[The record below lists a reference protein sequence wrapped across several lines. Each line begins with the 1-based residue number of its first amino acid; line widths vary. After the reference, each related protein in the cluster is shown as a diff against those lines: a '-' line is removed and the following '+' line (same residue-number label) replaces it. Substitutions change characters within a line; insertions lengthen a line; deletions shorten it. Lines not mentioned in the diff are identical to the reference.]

1 MPIATNIKLIINF
14 IFCLQKGLM
23 QDIIF
28 TTVTFSMMLI
38 LFKYF
43 EVFGVN
49 NLQAII
55 VNYITAGIL
64 ALVSSQLNGI
74 TVSPIQ
80 MMSSDYTLPAIIIG
94 VLFIITFNLLAFS
107 TQKVGIAITTVAN
120 KMSMIIPVIVGVYFF
135 NDEKSVLKF
144 AGVFL
149 AIIAI
154 YFSSTSGG
162 RLSFNKKYI
171 FLIVLVFIGQGLA
184 DSTLSW
190 AEEKK
195 MIGPAETQAFF
206 IAIFFSAAIFGAI
219 YLLFEHFIKSH
230 KLKFKNIF
238 GGVMLGIPNFFA
250 LHFFMNALKSN
261 VLESSQI
268 FPIVNMGVI
277 VLTAVSG
284 IILFKQKLSMS
295 NWYGILLAIAAI
307 AMITFS

>member
-1 MPIATNIKLIINF
+1 
-14 IFCLQKGLM
+14 M

-28 TTVTFSMMLI
+28 TTITFSMMLI

-55 VNYITAGIL
+55 VNYITAGSMAI
-64 ALVSSQLNGI
+64 ASCYMNGI
-74 TVSPIQ
+74 VFSPAELV
-80 MMSSDYTLPAIIIG
+80 SSDYTAPAIIIG

-120 KMSMIIPVIVGVYFF
+120 KMSMIVPVIVGVYFF
-135 NDEKSVLKF
+135 GEEKTFLKF
-144 AGVFL
+144 VGILL

-162 RLSFNKKYI
+162 KLSFNKKYI
-171 FLIVLVFIGQGLA
+171 FLIFLVFLGQGLA

-190 AEEKK
+190 AEGKK
-195 MIGPAETQAFF
+195 LVGPSENQAFF
-206 IAIFFSAAIFGAI
+206 IVIFFSAAIFGSF
-219 YLLFEHFIKSH
+219 YLMFEHFIKAH
-230 KLKFKNIF
+230 KLKFKNILW
-238 GGVMLGIPNFFA
+238 GVMLGVPNFFA
-250 LHFFMNALKSN
+250 LHFFMNALKGN

-284 IILFKQKLSMS
+284 IILFRQKLSTS
-295 NWYGILLAIAAI
+295 NWYGILLAVVAI
-307 AMITFS
+307 ALITFA